1 MTETR
6 HAQIG
11 DLPLRLGGTLRN
23 AQLAYATWGTLAP
36 DGRNA
41 ILCTHGFTSSHLF
54 VADRGWSALVGP
66 GKPIDT
72 DRFFVVS
79 SNMLGSSYG
88 STAPASL
95 DLDTGRPYGPDFPRI
110 TLPDIVAAQKRMLDG
125 LGVKHLAAVIG
136 NSYGGF
142 QAFTWGVEFPDFM
155 RGLVPVET
163 APKMRAP
170 FDEAG
175 LVAKFS
181 ADPNWNGGH
190 YYATGGIAETMTT
203 LRIAT
208 LKQYGAEEGLRAKGL
223 DGPAIEAEI
232 TRQARAWAAEFDAH
246 SMLALGRA
254 INTYDV
260 TDRLDRIKAKLL
272 YVISRTDV
280 LFPPTLRDW
289 VMPMLAQAGVD
300 AAYHEI
306 DTEHGHM
313 GSGADPDKWA
323 PVLAAFLGALPG

>member
-11 DLPLRLGGTLRN
+11 DLPLRLGGTLTN

-41 ILCTHGFTSSHLF
+41 ILCTHGFTSSHMF
-54 VADRGWSALVGP
+54 VAERGWAALVGP
-66 GKPIDT
+66 GKAIDT

-95 DLDTGRPYGPDFPRI
+95 NPGTGRRYGPDFPRI
-110 TLPDIVAAQKRMLDG
+110 TLPDIVAAQRRMLDG
-125 LGVKHLAAVIG
+125 IGVKHLAAVIG

-142 QAFTWGVEFPDFM
+142 QAFTWGVEYPDFM

-170 FDEAG
+170 FDDTG
-175 LVAKFS
+175 LVARF
-181 ADPNWNGGH
+181 ATDPNWNNGH
-190 YYATGGIAETMTT
+190 YYETGGIAGTMTV

-208 LKQYGAEEGLRAKGL
+208 LKQYGAEAGLHAKGL
-223 DGPAIEAEI
+223 DAAAIEAEI
-232 TRQARAWAAEFDAH
+232 TRQAREWAAQFDANA
-246 SMLALGRA
+246 MLTLGRA

-260 TDRLDRIKAKLL
+260 TDRLDRIRAKLL

-280 LFPPTLRDW
+280 LFPPTLRAW

-300 AAYHEI
+300 AAYYEI

-323 PVLAAFLGALPG
+323 PVLAKFLNALPA

>member
-1 MTETR
+1 MSETR
-6 HAQIG
+6 IARIG
-11 DLPLRLGGTLRN
+11 DLPLREGGVLRD

-41 ILCTHGFTSSHLF
+41 ILTTHGFTSSHTF
-54 VADRGWSALVGP
+54 VVDRGWAALVGP

-72 DRFFVVS
+72 ERYFVVS

-88 STAPASL
+88 STAPRSINP
-95 DLDTGRPYGPDFPRI
+95 DTGVEYGPDFPLI
-110 TLPDIVAAQKRMLDG
+110 TLPDIVGAQKRLLDS
-125 LGVKHLAAVIG
+125 LGVTNLHAVVG

-142 QAFTWGVEFPDFM
+142 QAFTWGVEYPGFM

-175 LVAKFS
+175 LIAQFA

-190 YYATGGIAETMTT
+190 YYRAGGIHGTMTR

-208 LKQYGAEEGLRAKGL
+208 LRNYGAEAGLRAQGL
-223 DGPAIEAEI
+223 APDAIEAEL
-232 TRQARAWAAEFDAH
+232 TRQAAEWAHQFDAH

-254 INTYDV
+254 INRYDV
-260 TDRLDRIKAKLL
+260 TGQLGRITARML
-272 YVISRTDV
+272 YVISRTDN
-280 LFPPTLRDW
+280 LFTPDLATW
-289 VMPMLAQAGVD
+289 VMPALAAAGVD
-300 AAYHEI
+300 ATYHEI

-313 GSGADPDKWA
+313 GSGADAAKWA
-323 PVLAAFLGALPG
+323 PVLAGFLNALPA